1 VEGSPSHPQRTT
13 LAREHDVKLRALNE
27 PRPANVHAD
36 VNGAPVMVVHGRRR
50 LRVEAVRETWRIDDE
65 WWRRPISRIYHT
77 VVLEDGKS
85 VTIYQDLT
93 AGGWFMQG

>member
-1 VEGSPSHPQRTT
+1 VR
-13 LAREHDVKLRALNE
+13 LAMKLRALNE
-27 PRPANVHAD
+27 PRPASVHAD
-36 VNGAPVMVVHGRRR
+36 LNGVPVTVVYGRRR
-50 LRVEAVRETWRIDDE
+50 LRVEVVRETWRIDDE

-85 VTIYQDLT
+85 VTIYQDLA

>member
-1 VEGSPSHPQRTT
+1 M
-13 LAREHDVKLRALNE
+13 KLRALNE
-27 PRPANVHAD
+27 PRPASVHAD
-36 VNGAPVMVVHGRRR
+36 TNGVPLMVVHGRRR
-50 LRVEAVRETWRIDDE
+50 LRVEVVRETWRIDDE

-85 VTIYQDLT
+85 VTIYQDLA

>member
-1 VEGSPSHPQRTT
+1 M
-13 LAREHDVKLRALNE
+13 KLRALNE
-27 PRPANVHAD
+27 PRPASVHSD
-36 VNGAPVMVVHGRRR
+36 GNGSPVMVVYGRRR

-85 VTIYQDLT
+85 VTIYQDLA

>member
-1 VEGSPSHPQRTT
+1 M
-13 LAREHDVKLRALNE
+13 KLRALNE
-27 PRPANVHAD
+27 PKVATVHAD
-36 VNGAPVMVVHGRRR
+36 SHGIPVTVVHGRKR

-65 WWRRPISRIYHT
+65 WWRRPISRVYHT

-85 VTIYQDLT
+85 VTLYQDLA

>member
-1 VEGSPSHPQRTT
+1 M
-13 LAREHDVKLRALNE
+13 KLPALNE
-27 PRPANVHAD
+27 PRPASVHAD
-36 VNGAPVMVVHGRRR
+36 TNGVPVMVVHGRRR
-50 LRVEAVRETWRIDDE
+50 LRVEVVRETWRIDDE

-85 VTIYQDLT
+85 VTIYQDLA

>member
-1 VEGSPSHPQRTT
+1 M
-13 LAREHDVKLRALNE
+13 KLRALNE
-27 PRPANVHAD
+27 PRPASVHAD
-36 VNGAPVMVVHGRRR
+36 RNGVPLMVVHGRRR
-50 LRVEAVRETWRIDDE
+50 LRVEVVRETWRIDDE

-85 VTIYQDLT
+85 VTIYQDLA

>member
-1 VEGSPSHPQRTT
+1 M
-13 LAREHDVKLRALNE
+13 KLRALNE
-27 PRPANVHAD
+27 PRPASVHAD
-36 VNGAPVMVVHGRRR
+36 GNGSPVMVVYGRRR

-85 VTIYQDLT
+85 VTIYQDLA